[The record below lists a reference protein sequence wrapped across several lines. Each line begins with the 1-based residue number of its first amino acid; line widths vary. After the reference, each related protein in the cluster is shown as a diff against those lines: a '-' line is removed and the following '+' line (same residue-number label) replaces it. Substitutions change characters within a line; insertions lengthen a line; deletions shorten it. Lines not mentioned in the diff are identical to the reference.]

1 MAIEVG
7 RLKIGGTALLALL
20 AVYFF
25 DSGEVLF
32 AVAVSVVIHELGHLT
47 ALLFF
52 KRNAAEIRL
61 DLWGVTMRPDAP
73 LSYRQEM
80 ITAAAGP
87 LASVLLTL
95 LTAWLG
101 RRLGAPGLYLVAG
114 ASLVFAVFNALPVYP
129 LDGGTLL
136 YAAVCHFFGLERAEK
151 VSCVVSC
158 AVILLLLVLG
168 TIVLITTDVN
178 FSLLLAGACLLFGY
192 CQRSGIRIKS
202 KGKNNGCEAWIKN

>member
-1 MAIEVG
+1 MAIELG
-7 RLKIGGTALLALL
+7 RVKVGGTVLLALL

-32 AVAVSVVIHELGHLT
+32 AAAVSVVIHELGHLT

-52 KRNAAEIRL
+52 KRRAAEVRL

-73 LSYRQEM
+73 LSYRQEI

-87 LASVLLTL
+87 LASLLL
-95 LTAWLG
+95 AMLTGWLG
-101 RRLGAPGLYLVAG
+101 RTLDAPGLYLMAG
-114 ASLVFAVFNALPVYP
+114 VSLVFAVFNALPVYP
-129 LDGGTLL
+129 LDGGTVL
-136 YAAVCHFFGLERAEK
+136 YAAVCRCCGLERAEK
-151 VSCVVSC
+151 AACVVSC
-158 AVILLLLVLG
+158 AVILALLILG
-168 TIVLITTDVN
+168 TIVLITTKAN
-178 FSLLLAGACLLFGY
+178 FTLLLAAGCLLFGY